1 MVKEYFPIV
10 ITLTV
15 ALLAAF
21 AMNLFYKYQKLNLDR
36 VVIQSAVERNVDT
49 VAVACAMQIDS
60 NNATCD
66 RYLATYKAK

>member
-1 MVKEYFPIV
+1 MIKEYYPIV

-15 ALLAAF
+15 AILAAF
-21 AMNLFYKYQKLNLDR
+21 AMNLIYKYQKFNLDR

-60 NNATCD
+60 ANPTCD
-66 RYLATYKAK
+66 RYLVTYKAK